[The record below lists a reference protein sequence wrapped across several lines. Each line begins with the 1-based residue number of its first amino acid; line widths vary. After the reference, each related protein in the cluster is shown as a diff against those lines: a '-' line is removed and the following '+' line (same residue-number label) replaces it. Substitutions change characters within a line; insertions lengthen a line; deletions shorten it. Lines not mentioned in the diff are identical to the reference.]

1 MRRRLIIST
10 LVVAFVVVALLG
22 IPLALVEAQSIESR
36 AQAQV
41 RAEAT
46 RLLTAIEL
54 RQELG
59 EPTDARTFVWQVDR
73 GRHAVVRMPGQATP
87 IVIGAPVRDS
97 RFLTA
102 QLTGSRGEVV
112 TVQESRQ
119 QVDAEIGR
127 AILLICVTALLAIG
141 AAIGMAVLQARRLGG
156 PLVDL
161 ARTAER
167 LGSGDPRPRWRRYGV
182 PELDRVADVLDR
194 SAQRISRMLA
204 AERQLATDASHQLR
218 TPLTALSMRLEEMIT
233 AADNPGV
240 VREEG
245 AAALAQT
252 ERLAEV
258 VGQLLGRVAR
268 RSVAGAPA
276 LASID
281 DVVAQQ
287 VIEWDPAFR
296 RLGRKLE
303 VTGEKGLIAYVTP
316 GSAAQVIATLLDNAL
331 VHGAGV
337 VTIRTSQT
345 PRSAVVEVRD
355 EGKGVPQELV
365 PRIFERSVSGRPG
378 GTGLGLSL
386 ARSVAAADGGQV
398 VLVRPRPAVFAVFLP
413 RGTADLGDE
422 PVVSGPA

>member
-1 MRRRLIIST
+1 VIIRQYTVSRTILGEEPPARDTIRAKSVTRDFAVTVEADDST
-10 LVVAFVVVALLG
+10 VVARVVKALLL
-22 IPLALVEAQSIESR
+22 ISAL
-36 AQAQV
+36 
-41 RAEAT
+41 
-46 RLLTAIEL
+46 
-54 RQELG
+54 
-59 EPTDARTFVWQVDR
+59 
-73 GRHAVVRMPGQATP
+73 
-87 IVIGAPVRDS
+87 
-97 RFLTA
+97 
-102 QLTGSRGEVV
+102 
-112 TVQESRQ
+112 
-119 QVDAEIGR
+119 
-127 AILLICVTALLAIG
+127 ALLAVG
-141 AAIGMAVLQARRLGG
+141 VAVALAILQARRLTR
-156 PLVDL
+156 PLEEL
-161 ARTAER
+161 ARAADR
-167 LGSGDPRPRWRRYGV
+167 LGSGDARPLGRRYGV
-182 PELDRVADVLDR
+182 PELDQVAEGLDG
-194 SAQRISRMLA
+194 SAQRISDLLSAGRDFA
-204 AERQLATDASHQLR
+204 ADASHQLR

-233 AADNPGV
+233 AADDPGV

-303 VTGEKGLIAYVTP
+303 VTGEKGLFAYVTP

-413 RGTADLGDE
+413 RGTAGPGDE